1 MPARPS
7 AFAADGLDLG
17 NAIVF
22 AQAGDP
28 IIDTGSNTITLSG
41 AISGPGDL
49 SKIGTGTL
57 DLTGTDTYTGPTDV
71 VGGTLLVDGSI
82 TSAATV
88 ETGATLGGHG
98 SIGGLVAL
106 SGSTVAPGAAVPF
119 STLSVGG
126 DVSFQAGSTY
136 RVQVDAS
143 GRTDRIAASGT
154 ATLGGGTVDVQA
166 GAGSYGLSTRYTIL
180 TAAGGVTGQ
189 FSGLTTTSN
198 LAFLDPALSYDADDV
213 VLGFTRKADFVAAAG
228 TPNQRAAGGGAAEP
242 GIGGAVRCGSV
253 AIGGGGAAG
262 F

>member
-1 MPARPS
+1 M
-7 AFAADGLDLG
+7 
-17 NAIVF
+17 
-22 AQAGDP
+22 
-28 IIDTGSNTITLSG
+28 
-41 AISGPGDL
+41 
-49 SKIGTGTL
+49 
-57 DLTGTDTYTGPTDV
+57 
-71 VGGTLLVDGSI
+71 
-82 TSAATV
+82 
-88 ETGATLGGHG
+88 
-98 SIGGLVAL
+98 AL

-166 GAGSYGLSTRYTIL
+166 GVGSYGLSTRYTIL

-228 TPNQRAAGGGAAEP
+228 TPNQRAAAAGLQSLGA
-242 GIGGAVRCGSV
+242 GVLFDAVLSQS
-253 AIGGGGAAG
+253 AAGGAAG